1 MGGLGQAQYD
11 LLVPFGSLAQSTFFK
26 LSLYSIEATERTYES
41 AVVAV

>member
-11 LLVPFGSLAQSTFFK
+11 LLVPFGSLAQSAFFG
-26 LSLYSIEATERTYES
+26 LPPHSIEATERTHES